1 MAKCL
6 VGATCVHEN
15 WLQDADIRCE
25 VSFRDLGAFLAS
37 QGRVP
42 CL

>member
-15 WLQDADIRCE
+15 WLQDADNAAK
-25 VSFRDLGAFLAS
+25 SHFAT
-37 QGRVP
+37 
-42 CL
+42 